1 MPTPIDG
8 LGATA
13 AIASLIR
20 RAMAERAQSRQ
31 RSSSS
36 SSASKNGKTQGSKG
50 RARQTPLADVIA
62 ARVEELDP
70 DAPDFRARMLRLVIE
85 AALLQQ
91 FGHALINAP
100 KFQGMVDQI
109 VHDLQAAPQLQPD
122 LAAVLEGLAG
132 GGQGN
137 AFTA

>member
-8 LGATA
+8 LPATG
-13 AIASLIR
+13 AIASLIQ

-31 RSSSS
+31 RSATGSTSKAG
-36 SSASKNGKTQGSKG
+36 SAKRGGAKS
-50 RARQTPLADVIA
+50 RQTPLADVIA

-109 VHDLQAAPQLQPD
+109 LHDLQAAPQLRPD
-122 LAAVLEGLAG
+122 VSAVLDGLAG
-132 GGQGN
+132 GSGTN
-137 AFTA
+137 PFT

>member
-1 MPTPIDG
+1 MPSPIDG

-13 AIASLIR
+13 AIASLIQ
-20 RAMAERAQSRQ
+20 RAMAERAHSRL

-36 SSASKNGKTQGSKG
+36 GQKGKVAVRSGSGKS
-50 RARQTPLADVIA
+50 RQTPLADVIA

-109 VHDLQAAPQLQPD
+109 LHDLQAAPQLRPD
-122 LAAVLEGLAG
+122 VAAVLDNLAG
-132 GGQGN
+132 TSQGN
-137 AFTA
+137 PFT

>member
-1 MPTPIDG
+1 MPSPIDG

-31 RSSSS
+31 RSAST
-36 SSASKNGKTQGSKG
+36 ASKSKATRGQGKSP
-50 RARQTPLADVIA
+50 QTPLADVIA

-109 VHDLQAAPQLQPD
+109 LHDLQAAPQLRPD
-122 LAAVLEGLAG
+122 VAAVLDGLAG
-132 GGQGN
+132 TSQGN
-137 AFTA
+137 PFT